1 MRLLIVDNYDSFT
14 FNLFQLAAEVFESVP
29 TVLPNDHDFDDI
41 VARNFDAVII
51 SPGPGS
57 PVNDE
62 DFGVCKRIICELN
75 LPIFGVCLGHQG
87 IGHLMGGTV
96 MHAPVPMHG
105 RENKIYHEGSGIF
118 EGVPSPFV
126 AVRYH
131 SLMLADSMPECLHVT
146 AWTEDGLIMGIA
158 HKTRPIW
165 SVQFHPE
172 SICSTFGRELMGN
185 FHRLAADFHR
195 TSGRW
200 RAMQAK
206 KAEPATHSFSSA
218 ETRAQ
223 RKLRTH
229 VRRTPLTFS
238 AEQIFE
244 RAFNRL
250 PYAFWLDS
258 SVTRERDARF
268 SFLGGEKA
276 DDVECVR
283 YFAHNR
289 RLAIRRHGIEELS
302 KEELLSYVEH
312 RLSSAEVTDTDLP
325 FDFDGGF
332 VGYFGYELKDLTGA
346 HSAHRAS
353 HPDCL
358 AILATRFVA
367 IDHWNN
373 QMFLVCITDDSD
385 SEAFAREWFQHIE
398 AAISDESAAAQP
410 LNERGSPETITFCTA
425 DSEADYLEKIDHAL
439 EAITDGETYEVCL
452 TNQLTANTGV
462 DPFSYYKQLRK
473 RNPAPYSAFLRFPE
487 LCVASSSPE
496 RFLKIGADR
505 VVETKPIK
513 GTAPRGRSE
522 QEDQKLKTAL
532 AEDAKSRSEN
542 LMIVDLLRNDLG
554 RVCSI
559 GSVHV
564 PKLMH
569 VESYATVHQLV
580 TTVRGTLD
588 AGKSPVDCL
597 RAAFPGGSMTGA
609 PKIRTME
616 IIDELEGRARGVYSG
631 SIGFLSFSG
640 KADLSIVIRTA
651 VFSRNTVTIGVGG
664 AVIALSDP
672 QEEWQEILLKAKA
685 LLATF
690 EAMGNTVVLST
701 RNPEVYGTTIDVSKR
716 VG

>member
-1 MRLLIVDNYDSFT
+1 MKLLIVDNYDSFT
-14 FNLFQLAAEVFESVP
+14 FNLFQLAAEVFEFVP

-41 VARNFDAVII
+41 VARNFDAVLI

-57 PVNDE
+57 PVNDH
-62 DFGVCKRIICELN
+62 DFRVCKRIICELN

-87 IGHLMGGTV
+87 IGHLMGGKV
-96 MHAPVPMHG
+96 MHAPTPMHG
-105 RENKIYHEGSGIF
+105 RENRIHHDGTGIF

-131 SLMLADSMPECLHVT
+131 SLIVADPLPECLEAN
-146 AWTEDGLIMGIA
+146 AWTEDGLIMGMA
-158 HKTRPIW
+158 HKTRPMW

-172 SICSTFGRELMGN
+172 SICSTFGRELMMN
-185 FHRLAADFHR
+185 FHRLAAEFHR
-195 TSGRW
+195 NSGTRSQ
-200 RAMQAK
+200 RHTK
-206 KAEPATHSFSSA
+206 TAESSTA
-218 ETRAQ
+218 PCDRGTVNEENTT
-223 RKLRTH
+223 RTH
-229 VRRTPLTFS
+229 VRRSVLRLS

-244 RAFNRL
+244 RAFNPL

-258 SVTRERDARF
+258 SLTRDRDARF
-268 SFLGGEKA
+268 SFLGGAKA
-276 DDVECVR
+276 EDVECVR

-289 RLAIRRHGIEELS
+289 RLSIRRNGIEELS
-302 KEELLSYVEH
+302 MEELFSYLAK
-312 RLSSAEVTDTDLP
+312 RLSSAKTAGVDLP

-332 VGYFGYELKDLTGA
+332 VGYFGYELKGLTGA
-346 HSAHRAS
+346 QAAHRAP

-367 IDHWNN
+367 IDHSNN
-373 QMFLVCITDDSD
+373 EMFLVFMGEHDD
-385 SEAFAREWFQHIE
+385 SEAAAQEWFEQIE
-398 AAISDESAAAQP
+398 ATMSEERVAQQPTEHES
-410 LNERGSPETITFCTA
+410 ETITFCSA
-425 DSEADYLEKIDHAL
+425 HSEAQYLEKINHAL
-439 EAITDGETYEVCL
+439 GAITDGETYEVCL
-452 TNQLTANTGV
+452 TNQLTASTGV
-462 DPFSYYKQLRK
+462 EAFAYYKKLRQ

-522 QEDQKLKTAL
+522 EEDQRLKTVL
-532 AEDAKSRSEN
+532 AADAKSRSEN

-554 RVCSI
+554 RVCAI

-564 PKLMH
+564 PKLMQ
-569 VESYATVHQLV
+569 VETYATVHQLV
-580 TTVRGTLD
+580 TTVCGTLD
-588 AGKSPVDCL
+588 TAKSSVDCL

-640 KADLSIVIRTA
+640 RADLNIVIRTA
-651 VFSRNTVTIGVGG
+651 VFSKNTVTIGVGG
-664 AVIALSDP
+664 AVVALSDP
-672 QEEWQEILLKAKA
+672 HEEWEEILLKAKA

-701 RNPEVYGTTIDVSKR
+701 RNPEVYGTTIDLSKR